1 MSTTPTQE
9 AFTRSR
15 SDRGIV
21 HVSTYI
27 CTVILIWTFAHRNDL
42 RSEWC
47 IINIWRTLIL
57 KSIQVKSSA
66 VVYIW
71 NTCSLSDLI
80 SNDDF
85 IKIRKQKCADG
96 SAGESRHPV
105 HSLPNNKTR
114 PPPRTVYKLIYYTSP
129 AIIQTAPWDRDR
141 KCRQLYNL
149 FLIWLYWGSST
160 ASWTVWRRSAS
171 NPTNPTSLY
180 AQIRRG
186 LISWMNLFS
195 SILSFLECKSDVL
208 GHIHAEMCWLRRTTV

>member
-15 SDRGIV
+15 SDREIV

-27 CTVILIWTFAHRNDL
+27 RTVILIWRFAHRNDL

-57 KSIQVKSSA
+57 KSIQVKSST

-71 NTCSLSDLI
+71 NTCSLPDLI

-85 IKIRKQKCADG
+85 IKIRKQKCSDV

-114 PPPRTVYKLIYYTSP
+114 PSTPPPRPTYCLQADILYKPSYYTDGPVGQGQEMPP
-129 AIIQTAPWDRDR
+129 ALQ
-141 KCRQLYNL
+141 
-149 FLIWLYWGSST
+149 
-160 ASWTVWRRSAS
+160 
-171 NPTNPTSLY
+171 SLSY
-180 AQIRRG
+180 
-186 LISWMNLFS
+186 LTP
-195 SILSFLECKSDVL
+195 L
-208 GHIHAEMCWLRRTTV
+208 GE

>member
-27 CTVILIWTFAHRNDL
+27 CTVILIWTFAQRNDL
-42 RSEWC
+42 RSEWR
-47 IINIWRTLIL
+47 IVNIWRALIL
-57 KSIQVKSSA
+57 KSIRVKNSG

-85 IKIRKQKCADG
+85 IKIRKQKCADV

-105 HSLPNNKTR
+105 LSLPNNKTR
-114 PPPRTVYKLIYYTSP
+114 PSTHHPHPRPTYCLQADILYKPSYYTDGPVGQGQEMPP
-129 AIIQTAPWDRDR
+129 APQ
-141 KCRQLYNL
+141 
-149 FLIWLYWGSST
+149 
-160 ASWTVWRRSAS
+160 
-171 NPTNPTSLY
+171 SLSY
-180 AQIRRG
+180 
-186 LISWMNLFS
+186 LTL
-195 SILSFLECKSDVL
+195 L
-208 GHIHAEMCWLRRTTV
+208 GE